1 MASVGGVLPSSCSQ
15 GGQVSSPG
23 QKAELCLF
31 NILTYQSSGPSV
43 LQGVAGMLHP
53 PPWILQPSRG
63 FPSPSSSFLYNPAI
77 LVTSPF
83 YTFALLVTAPG
94 SPLSP
99 LSSPPPHPTWPSS
112 ESCTLWTFPDVP
124 ASGYAFLL
132 AFNKLSPLPYPKEL
146 IAFPFLS
153 FFVFFFFKFTLISQS

>member
-1 MASVGGVLPSSCSQ
+1 MARPHSHQVFPASLSPYLLQVWLAYLPS
-15 GGQVSSPG
+15 
-23 QKAELCLF
+23 
-31 NILTYQSSGPSV
+31 TPST
-43 LQGVAGMLHP
+43 P
-53 PPWILQPSRG
+53 TLQPRG
-63 FPSPSSSFLYNPAI
+63 WTVFPPERDSFLYNPAI

-99 LSSPPPHPTWPSS
+99 LSSPPPYSTWPSS

-132 AFNKLSPLPYPKEL
+132 AFNKLSPLPYLKEL

-153 FFVFFFFKFTLISQS
+153 FFVFFFKFTLISQS